1 MKAAVIP
8 MYVRGLLRSEKEL
21 EGACP
26 IVGELTTFY
35 CPRDPGGK
43 PRHVAS
49 MAGAA
54 PEIQPMIEPR
64 LVSIAAR
71 GFKLRGLEEI
81 ETANGIEYRL
91 QEWVVEEG
99 R

>member
-1 MKAAVIP
+1 MKAAIKP
-8 MYVRGLLRSEKEL
+8 MYVRGLLRAEKDVEDTR
-21 EGACP
+21 A

-35 CPRDPGGK
+35 CPREPGGK

-49 MAGAA
+49 IAGAA
-54 PEIQPMIEPR
+54 PMIEPR
-64 LVSIAAR
+64 LVGIAAR

-81 ETANGIEYRL
+81 ETPNGIEYRL
-91 QEWVVEEG
+91 QEWAVEEA